1 MSSAYPRNEYS
12 RGHVRRVIGQRSM
25 ARTLVCR
32 HNREREREKRIFIDV
47 AILL

>member
-12 RGHVRRVIGQRSM
+12 RGHIRVIGQRSM